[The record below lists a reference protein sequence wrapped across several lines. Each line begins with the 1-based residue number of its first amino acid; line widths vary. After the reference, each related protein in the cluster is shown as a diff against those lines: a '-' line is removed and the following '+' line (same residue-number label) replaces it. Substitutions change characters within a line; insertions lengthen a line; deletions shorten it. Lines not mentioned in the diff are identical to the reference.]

1 MNIIKILDIEFD
13 LSLINISKVAK
24 KAGIR
29 QKYASELLDK
39 KNRKKKQRSLA
50 KPRSA
55 IIELYGNLVKYNKNK
70 KVRAAA

>member
-24 KAGIR
+24 KAGIS
-29 QKYASELLDK
+29 QNYASELLDMS
-39 KNRKKKQRSLA
+39 NRKKNQRSLA
-50 KPRSA
+50 KLRTA